1 VRDVFGWIN
10 HFPNHRKTGE
20 LTLAS
25 STVQKGHPAA
35 SKRLQLVRGLGP
47 WASAAIVVG
56 TMIGTGIFLK
66 PAEMAREGQSVSIV
80 FAAWIVGA
88 ILSIFGAL
96 SFSELGAAIPEAG
109 GEYAYLRRGFGPMW
123 GFIFGWMHSIVGR
136 PASMASIA
144 AGIARFLSFLI
155 PAVGTPLF
163 TLHFSG
169 SAGWIKPYDFVFTWA
184 QPVAVLWL
192 AIMTC
197 VNYLGVR
204 LGGAV
209 QVVLTFIK
217 ISSVLLVIGVAFF
230 LSGNATH
237 PEDPIWPSAASAGVV
252 AAFLAA
258 LAAAL
263 WAYDGWEDLN
273 LVGSEVKNPERNF
286 PLALVGGVSVVTVIY
301 LLFSAAC
308 LRVLPFEA
316 VANSS
321 HIASDVVEFV
331 AGRGAAFWV
340 TLAMVISAIGSLNS
354 SVLSGARV
362 PYAMARD
369 GIFFK
374 IADGI
379 HPKFLTP
386 ARALIFQG
394 VLAGLMALT
403 GTFEELSNLFIF
415 AAWIFYGL
423 AVVALFRL
431 RKTEPNMPRPYR
443 CWGYPWVP
451 GVFVAGALALTISLW
466 LQRPGRSS
474 IGLLLIVAGLPFY
487 RHWAHRGSGGDAPAR
502 SSAAE

>member
-1 VRDVFGWIN
+1 MQRLAEEA
-10 HFPNHRKTGE
+10 KTQVG
-20 LTLAS
+20 
-25 STVQKGHPAA
+25 G
-35 SKRLQLVRGLGP
+35 KRLELVRGLGP

-66 PAEMAREGQSVSIV
+66 PAEMAREGRFVSVV
-80 FAAWIVGA
+80 FAAWIIGA
-88 ILSIFGAL
+88 VLSIFGAL
-96 SFSELGAAIPEAG
+96 SFAELGAEIPEAG
-109 GEYAYLRRGFGPMW
+109 GEYAYLRRGFGPAW

-136 PASMASIA
+136 PSSMASIA
-144 AGIARFLSFLI
+144 AGAARFLSFLI
-155 PAVGTPLF
+155 PAVATPLF
-163 TLHFSG
+163 TLHLPAF
-169 SAGWIKPYDFVFTWA
+169 AGMKPYDFVFTWA

-192 AIMTC
+192 IIMTF

-209 QVVLTFIK
+209 QVVLTIVK
-217 ISSVLLVIGVAFF
+217 IASVLAVIGVALF
-230 LSGNATH
+230 
-237 PEDPIWPSAASAGVV
+237 SAGGSAHPADPVWP
-252 AAFLAA
+252 AALNGGILTAFLAA

-273 LVGSEVKNPERNF
+273 LVGSEIANPQKNF
-286 PLALVGGVSVVTVIY
+286 PRALLGGVSLVAVIY

-316 VANSS
+316 VANST
-321 HIASDVVEFV
+321 HIASDVVEHV
-331 AGRGAAFWV
+331 AGHGAAYWM

-379 HPKFLTP
+379 HPRFLTP
-386 ARALIFQG
+386 SRALVFQG

-403 GTFEELSNLFIF
+403 GTFEELTNLFIF

-423 AVVALFRL
+423 AVVAMFRL
-431 RKTEPNMPRPYR
+431 RKTEPEMLRPYR

-451 GVFVAGALALTISLW
+451 GIFVAGALALTVSIFV
-466 LQRPGRSS
+466 QRPGRSS
-474 IGLLLIVAGLPFY
+474 IGLLLIAVGLPFY
-487 RHWAHRGSGGDAPAR
+487 RYWNR
-502 SSAAE
+502 SLSTAGNSSSI

>member
-1 VRDVFGWIN
+1 MSAET
-10 HFPNHRKTGE
+10 K
-20 LTLAS
+20 
-25 STVQKGHPAA
+25 
-35 SKRLQLVRGLGP
+35 SKRLELVRGLGP

-66 PAEMAREGQSVSIV
+66 PAEMAREGRSVAMV

-88 ILSIFGAL
+88 ILSMFGAL
-96 SFSELGAAIPEAG
+96 SFAELGAAIPEAG
-109 GEYAYLRRGFGPMW
+109 GEYAYLRRAFGPQW
-123 GFIFGWMHSIVGR
+123 GFMFGWMHSIVGR
-136 PASMASIA
+136 PSSMASIA
-144 AGIARFLSFLI
+144 AGIARFASFLI
-155 PAVGTPLF
+155 PAVAAPIF
-163 TLHFSG
+163 TLHLPAF
-169 SAGWIKPYDFVFTWA
+169 AGLKPYDFVFTWA

-192 AIMTC
+192 AIMTI

-209 QVVLTFIK
+209 QVVLTLVK
-217 ISSVLLVIGVAFF
+217 ILSVLLVIAVAFF
-230 LSGNATH
+230 SAAGSPH
-237 PEDPIWPSAASAGVV
+237 PADPVWPSTLDSGILT
-252 AAFLAA
+252 AFLAA

-273 LVGSEVKNPERNF
+273 LVGSEVENPQKNF
-286 PLALVGGVSVVTVIY
+286 PRALLGGVALVAAVY

-308 LRVLPFEA
+308 LRVLPFDA

-321 HIASDVVEFV
+321 HIASDVVERI
-331 AGRGAAFWV
+331 AGHGAAYWM

-374 IADGI
+374 IAGGI

-403 GTFEELSNLFIF
+403 GTFEELTNLFIF

-431 RKTEPNMPRPYR
+431 RKAEPEMPRPYR

-451 GVFVAGALALTISLW
+451 GIFVAGALALTINIL
-466 LQRPGRSS
+466 LQRPGRSV
-474 IGLLLIVAGLPFY
+474 IGLLLIAAGLPFY
-487 RHWAHRGSGGDAPAR
+487 RYWNR
-502 SSAAE
+502 SVSAARDLTGV

>member
-1 VRDVFGWIN
+1 MS
-10 HFPNHRKTGE
+10 
-20 LTLAS
+20 A
-25 STVQKGHPAA
+25 AA
-35 SKRLQLVRGLGP
+35 SGKRLELIRGLGP

-66 PAEMAREGQSVSIV
+66 PAEMAREGRFVSVV

-88 ILSIFGAL
+88 ILSMFGAL
-96 SFSELGAAIPEAG
+96 SFAELGAAIPEAG
-109 GEYAYLRRGFGPMW
+109 GEYAYLRRGFGPQW
-123 GFIFGWMHSIVGR
+123 GFLFGWMHSIVGR
-136 PASMASIA
+136 PSSMASIA
-144 AGIARFLSFLI
+144 AGVARFLSFLI
-155 PAVGTPLF
+155 PAVAAPLF
-163 TLHFSG
+163 TLHFPAF
-169 SAGWIKPYDFVFTWA
+169 AGMKPYDFVFTWA

-192 AIMTC
+192 IIMTL

-209 QVVLTFIK
+209 QVLFTLVK
-217 ISSVLLVIGVAFF
+217 IASVFVVIGVAFF
-230 LSGNATH
+230 SVGSPPH
-237 PEDPIWPSAASAGVV
+237 PADAIWPSALDSGILT
-252 AAFLAA
+252 AFLAA

-273 LVGSEVKNPERNF
+273 LVGSEVEEPQKTF
-286 PLALVGGVSVVTVIY
+286 PRALLGGVSLVAIVY

-308 LRVLPFEA
+308 LRVLPFET
-316 VANSS
+316 VASS
-321 HIASDVVEFV
+321 THIASDVVAHV
-331 AGRGAAFWV
+331 AGNGAAYWI
-340 TLAMVISAIGSLNS
+340 TLAMVISGIGSLNS

-394 VLAGLMALT
+394 VLAGLMALS
-403 GTFEELSNLFIF
+403 GTFEELTNLFIF
-415 AAWIFYGL
+415 AAWIFYGM

-431 RKTEPNMPRPYR
+431 RKTEPLMPRPYR

-451 GVFVAGALALTISLW
+451 GIFVAGALALTLNIFID
-466 LQRPGRSS
+466 RPGRSS
-474 IGLLLIVAGLPFY
+474 IGLLMIAAGLPFY
-487 RHWAHRGSGGDAPAR
+487 RRWHRR
-502 SSAAE
+502 LTIV

>member
-1 VRDVFGWIN
+1 MS
-10 HFPNHRKTGE
+10 E
-20 LTLAS
+20 
-25 STVQKGHPAA
+25 
-35 SKRLQLVRGLGP
+35 KRLELVRGLGP
-47 WASAAIVVG
+47 WASVAIVVG

-66 PAEMAREGQSVSIV
+66 PAEMAREGRSVSVV

-96 SFSELGAAIPEAG
+96 SFAELGAAIPEAG
-109 GEYAYLRRGFGPMW
+109 GEDAYLRRGFGPQY
-123 GFIFGWMHSIVGR
+123 GFLFGWMHSIVGR
-136 PASMASIA
+136 PSSMASIA

-155 PAVGTPLF
+155 PAVAAPLF
-163 TLHFSG
+163 TLHFPAVFG
-169 SAGWIKPYDFVFTWA
+169 LKAYDFTFTWA
-184 QPVAVLWL
+184 QPVAVVWL
-192 AIMTC
+192 VVMTF

-209 QVVLTFIK
+209 QVALTFIK
-217 ISSVLLVIGVAFF
+217 IASVLLVIGVAFF
-230 LSGNATH
+230 LSGNTAH
-237 PEDPIWPSAASAGVV
+237 PADPVWPAAAG
-252 AAFLAA
+252 AGLLGAFLGA

-273 LVGSEVKNPERNF
+273 LVGSEVENPERNF
-286 PLALVGGVSVVTVIY
+286 PLALVGGVSVVTIVY

-308 LRVLPFEA
+308 LRVLPFDS
-316 VANSS
+316 VAGSS
-321 HIASDVVEFV
+321 HVASDVVEFV

-340 TLAMVISAIGSLNS
+340 TLAMVISGIGSLNS

-369 GIFFK
+369 GIFFR

-394 VLAGLMALT
+394 VLASLMALT
-403 GTFEELSNLFIF
+403 GTFEELTNLFVF

-431 RKTEPNMPRPYR
+431 RRTEPAMPRPYR
-443 CWGYPWVP
+443 CPGYPWVP
-451 GVFVAGALALTISLW
+451 GIFVGGALALTTSLW
-466 LQRPGRSS
+466 LERPGRSS
-474 IGLLLIVAGLPFY
+474 LGLLLIFAGLPFY
-487 RHWAHRGSGGDAPAR
+487 RHWTRTMSGPGERA
-502 SSAAE
+502 